1 MGKLMSAFKSLNAM
15 FISEHLIEGSH
26 ADHLAMGIKDCI
38 GKIFCVD
45 YTKLFHEYGRD
56 GLLEKLKNYIKSQDV
71 RLVFVNLGS
80 SGIFTPDLAVAL
92 KRVSQIRLILIYPD
106 SEHNFEEQDRYYAQ
120 VADLNW
126 VMNPSVVN
134 LFKMYGFSVF
144 QGFGL
149 HQSLLNNNVLGIEK
163 CIDVSFIGGI
173 YRSNRSNFLDR
184 LLEDGIKIE
193 VYGAGTKRGRVTD
206 LQRDQ
211 IIRQSKIHLNFTGV
225 QNNRLNIFKLIKQN
239 KARNIEVAFLGT
251 FLLTEYAHGIESILN
266 INDGADIFHDYD
278 ELLSKIK
285 YYLVNE
291 NVREGRAAF
300 QRAESITKNDST
312 EVAKDMLTA
321 LSTVKEDLNVS
332 HYYVDKIFTNW
343 LGFIVAHHI
352 GFFLGSLKFKFFW
365 DECRYY
371 LQNCTLTKDCLIQLL
386 RGFRLGLMSLK

>member
-1 MGKLMSAFKSLNAM
+1 MGKFMNPKKNLNAM
-15 FISEHLIEGSH
+15 FISEHVIERSH
-26 ADHLAMGIKDCI
+26 ADHLAMGIKECL
-38 GKIFCVD
+38 GKLFCVD
-45 YTKLFHEYGRD
+45 YTKLFHEYGRN
-56 GLLEKLKNYIKSQDV
+56 GLLERLKNYIKSQDIG
-71 RLVFVNLGS
+71 LVFVNLGS

-92 KRVSQIRLILIYPD
+92 KRVSQIRL

-120 VADLNW
+120 IADLNW
-126 VMNPSVVN
+126 VMNPSVVD
-134 LFKMYGFSVF
+134 LFKMYGFGVF

-149 HQSLLNNNVLGIEK
+149 HQSLLNPNVSDIEK

-173 YRSNRSNFLDR
+173 YRSNRSNFLDK

-211 IIRQSKIHLNFTGV
+211 IIRKSKIHLNFTGV

-266 INDGADIFHDYD
+266 INEGADTFCNYD

-285 YYLVNE
+285 YYLANE
-291 NVREGRAAF
+291 DVREGRAAL
-300 QRAESITKNDST
+300 QKAETIAKNNST
-312 EVAKDMLTA
+312 EVAKKMLTA
-321 LSTVKEDLNVS
+321 LSAVEIDLNLS

-343 LGFIVAHHI
+343 LGFIVAHHV
-352 GFFLGSLKFKFFW
+352 GFFLGSLKFKFFFN
-365 DECRYY
+365 ECRYY
-371 LQNCTLTKDCLIQLL
+371 LQHCTPTKNCIIQLM